1 MNDPFFFQIFDIQFN
16 PYQENSLV
24 SCGVK
29 HIKFWTLCGNALNP
43 KKGCKSKN
51 TNINFVFQLGPKR
64 SFILFKNA
72 VKHIVEDK
80 KFLFKESLRIKRAVI
95 MQLTNEMHSIGIND

>member
-1 MNDPFFFQIFDIQFN
+1 MSKILKEPFVVFLNDCFTFFFFFFQIFDIQFN

-51 TNINFVFQLGPKR
+51 ANIL
-64 SFILFKNA
+64 SF
-72 VKHIVEDK
+72 
-80 KFLFKESLRIKRAVI
+80 S
-95 MQLTNEMHSIGIND
+95 

>member
-1 MNDPFFFQIFDIQFN
+1 MSKILKELFAVFFNDCFNFFFQIFDIQFN

-51 TNINFVFQLGPKR
+51 TNILSFSWVQKGLTVFKKLIQ
-64 SFILFKNA
+64 
-72 VKHIVEDK
+72 VKLI
-80 KFLFKESLRIKRAVI
+80 
-95 MQLTNEMHSIGIND
+95 QC